1 MFDRCCCRR
10 TRQTIALELERLNEF
25 VQWLLISDMGL
36 CAGIWCKN
44 TTLSKY
50 PNRKIVKLHHNVDIG
65 AVDIWCH
72 QITNCCI
79 QFVFCRCLLLTTCA
93 LLIHTHTHWTEK
105 NATTWIAFSPAQY
118 LWLCGNI
125 NFIGASRYA
134 AKILDQGFWH
144 STNKFINVVHETK
157 WCDYI
162 LDRFYV
168 RFAVC
173 RIRVFSLSFLLVRY
187 FSNTHSLSNV

>member
-93 LLIHTHTHWTEK
+93 L
-105 NATTWIAFSPAQY
+105 Y
-118 LWLCGNI
+118 
-125 NFIGASRYA
+125 
-134 AKILDQGFWH
+134 
-144 STNKFINVVHETK
+144 
-157 WCDYI
+157 
-162 LDRFYV
+162 
-168 RFAVC
+168 
-173 RIRVFSLSFLLVRY
+173 
-187 FSNTHSLSNV
+187 THSHSLNRKECNNMNCIFACTVFVAVWKYQFHWGVSIRRIDSGSRFLAFYK